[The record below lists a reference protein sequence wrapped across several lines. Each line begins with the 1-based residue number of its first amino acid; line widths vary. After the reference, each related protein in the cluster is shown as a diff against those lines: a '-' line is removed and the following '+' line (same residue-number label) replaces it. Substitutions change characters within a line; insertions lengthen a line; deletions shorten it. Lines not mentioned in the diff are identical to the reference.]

1 LELGTFEVKKLL
13 YIARIQALAVLLL
26 MLLALAPAMAQI
38 AVPKNVV
45 YQGDTTTLSVTEFPY
60 ETYSWELYNDSTVD
74 FAQTPGAC
82 PTNLADF
89 VGGNIGHSV
98 QVEWKEPGI
107 YFYKVTAWNIT
118 GCTNNLRIGVMK
130 VLEALPKAVLE
141 VNPDSIC
148 EGEWA
153 DLTVEFSARGPWSMK
168 LQAKDLKT
176 GIASIEIF
184 KDIQET
190 DNPFH
195 IPVGPKTTTEYT
207 VIEVSNKFGVQ
218 TEPSNLVKL
227 TVHPLPPKTPI
238 YLKKP

>member
-1 LELGTFEVKKLL
+1 M
-13 YIARIQALAVLLL
+13 YIARYQSLAVLLL
-26 MLLALAPAMAQI
+26 LLLALAPAMAQI
-38 AVPKNVV
+38 AVSKYVV
-45 YQGDTTTLSVTEFPY
+45 YQGDTTTLSVIEVPY
-60 ETYSWELYNDSTVD
+60 ESYSWELYNDSTVD
-74 FAQTPGAC
+74 FAQVPGAC
-82 PTNLADF
+82 PPALADF
-89 VGGNIGHSV
+89 VGGNTGSSV

-118 GCTNNLRIGVMK
+118 GCTNNIRIGIMK

-153 DLTVEFSARGPWSMK
+153 ELVVEFSARGPWTMK
-168 LQAKDLKT
+168 LQTKDLINGT
-176 GIASIEIF
+176 ITTQDYGPV
-184 KDIQET
+184 QEA
-190 DNPFH
+190 DNPLR

-227 TVHPLPPKTPI
+227 TVHPLPQRTPI

>member
-1 LELGTFEVKKLL
+1 MEPGTFEVKKIL

-26 MLLALAPAMAQI
+26 LLLALAPAMAQI
-38 AVPKNVV
+38 AVPRYVV
-45 YQGDTTTLSVTEFPY
+45 FQGETTTLSVIEVPY
-60 ETYSWELYNDSTVD
+60 ESYSWELYNDSTVD
-74 FAQTPGAC
+74 FASVPGTC
-82 PTNLADF
+82 PPALADF
-89 VGGNIGHSV
+89 VGGNIGPSV
-98 QVEWKEPGI
+98 QVEWNEPGI

-118 GCTNNLRIGVMK
+118 GCTNNIRIGIMK

-153 DLTVEFSARGPWSMK
+153 DLTVEFSARGPWNMK
-168 LQAKDLKT
+168 LQAKDLKNGT
-176 GIASIEIF
+176 VSVEVFNNIL
-184 KDIQET
+184 ET
-190 DNPFH
+190 DNPLH

-218 TEPSNLVKL
+218 PEPSNLVKL
-227 TVHPLPPKTPI
+227 TVHPLPQKTPI